1 MLRFALMVTMATPE
15 ASPSVWN
22 VMSDKSAG
30 KGKSNGWLLPAIVVA
45 VAVCLLAI
53 FTLPMS
59 KPDQGASGQGQ
70 QATNA
75 AGSEEGQ
82 PPADVDEPPDLTFV
96 ERRDPVD
103 PLTAGD
109 VKAPVGLVVFSD
121 YQCPYCAAWSSDTL
135 PKMMEYAENGDLYIE
150 WRDLN
155 IFGDESERASRA
167 AYAAG
172 LQGKFW
178 EYHKALFHDG
188 KIRSAGELSEE
199 ALVAL
204 AQELGLGVE
213 KFTADMASGE
223 VESQVRANQRLGID
237 LGVYSTPA
245 FVVGGKAVM
254 GAQPTQVFIDA
265 VDAALADTQG

>member
-1 MLRFALMVTMATPE
+1 M
-15 ASPSVWN
+15 
-22 VMSDKSAG
+22 
-30 KGKSNGWLLPAIVVA
+30 PAAVVVA
-45 VAVCLLAI
+45 VALCLLAI
-53 FTLPMS
+53 FTFPMS
-59 KPDQGASGQGQ
+59 KPEQGATD
-70 QATNA
+70 QASQTTNGTA
-75 AGSEEGQ
+75 SEGEQ
-82 PPADVDEPPDLTFV
+82 PAADVDVVEQAPDLSFV
-96 ERRDPVD
+96 EQRDPVD

-121 YQCPYCAAWSSDTL
+121 YQCPYCAAWSNDTL
-135 PKMMEYAENGDLYIE
+135 PKMMEYAENGDVYIE

-178 EYHKALFHDG
+178 EYHRELFPDG
-188 KIRSAGELSEE
+188 KIRYAGELSEE

-204 AQELGLGVE
+204 AQELGLDVE
-213 KFTADMASGE
+213 KFTADMTSGE
-223 VESQVRANQRLGID
+223 VESQVRTNQRLGID

-254 GAQPTQVFIDA
+254 GAQPTQVFIAA
-265 VDAALADTQG
+265 VDEALAATEG